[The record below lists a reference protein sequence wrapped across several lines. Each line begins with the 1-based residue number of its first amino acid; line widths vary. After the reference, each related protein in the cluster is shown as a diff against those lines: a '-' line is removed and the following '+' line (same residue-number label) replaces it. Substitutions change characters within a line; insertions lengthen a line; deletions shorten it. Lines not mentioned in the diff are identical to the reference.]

1 MKYKDKNNIFM
12 KGIIKKALMAL
23 ISMLKWEKKIP
34 VVSVKSPHNLL
45 DGKVA
50 LITGGSGGIGMA
62 IAKSLLESG
71 CRVIIAGTNVQ
82 KLKKCVDTLSSDAK
96 YLVINM
102 NDSAS
107 FALKI
112 KEAASIFGNIQLFV
126 SSAGVH
132 SEGLDFLNMTE
143 KEYDRVMN
151 INLKGTYFFSQS
163 VAKYLIDNKLKGKL
177 LLVSSSRGSEPA
189 WSPYGMSKWGL
200 NGMVKGLAKELFPYG
215 INVNAIA
222 PGSTATSLLGY
233 KKGES
238 IYTDDNSESRMIMP
252 EEIGNLTSLLLS
264 DAGNMINGEIIHI
277 SSGRGVYDIR

>member
-1 MKYKDKNNIFM
+1 M
-12 KGIIKKALMAL
+12 KGIIKKALMVL

-71 CRVIIAGTNVQ
+71 CRVIIAGTNEQ

-189 WSPYGMSKWGL
+189 WSPYGISKWGL

-233 KKGES
+233 KNGES

-252 EEIGNLTSLLLS
+252 EEIGNLTNLLLS

>member
-1 MKYKDKNNIFM
+1 MKYKNQNNIFM

-71 CRVIIAGTNVQ
+71 CRVIIAGTNEQ
-82 KLKKCVDTLSSDAK
+82 KLKKCVDTLSADAK

-189 WSPYGMSKWGL
+189 WSPYGISKWGL

-233 KKGES
+233 KNGES

-252 EEIGNLTSLLLS
+252 EEIGNLTNLLLS